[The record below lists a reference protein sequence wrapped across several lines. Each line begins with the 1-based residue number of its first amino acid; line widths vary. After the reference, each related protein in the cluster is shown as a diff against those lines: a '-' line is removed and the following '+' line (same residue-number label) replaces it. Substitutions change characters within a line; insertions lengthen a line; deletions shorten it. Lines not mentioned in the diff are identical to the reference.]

1 MGFSRRRIWGTF
13 AHRSLTHFTFHFRA
27 GGGMNTNAVFAR
39 SEALSPAQEAAVQ
52 QWRPSLLSLPL
63 VRGGADFVL
72 LLSGALIGGTLG
84 HVLQRTQSFELSF
97 QQLFFGALIYSG
109 FVLCLLQGDN
119 AYPRVCSLLHIKE
132 TEIVLR
138 DSIKAIVICLVL
150 CIVSRYPVPRMATLS
165 AWVVGTLCLTVGRV
179 QIQESIRRRFARTF
193 PRRRTLIY
201 GTKRTA
207 RRFFTGAL
215 HSPMLGIDPVGFV
228 GGESETG
235 QSIFSNDYFQ
245 RDSRPVFDEPLTVEM
260 LKRLAIK
267 DIFICDPNVSDYDLN
282 RIREIAQGAN
292 CAISLVDNQEVLTNR
307 APTWVWEM
315 DGMLVATTVLNEPG
329 RYYRVVK
336 RMLDVVCSAMLIAM
350 TAPVWAVLAILIR
363 LESAGPIFFRQTRV
377 GHNGKPFEILKFR
390 SMRVDAPKY
399 ARSPDEQSD
408 PRITRMGRFLRKTS
422 FDEVP
427 QLINVLKGEMSL
439 VGPRPEMPFIT
450 EEYGPLEATR
460 LTVPQGITGFWQLSA
475 DRRYA
480 IHQSIEY
487 DLYYIQNRTVL
498 MDIAILLHTLVYAA
512 KGI

>member
-1 MGFSRRRIWGTF
+1 
-13 AHRSLTHFTFHFRA
+13 
-27 GGGMNTNAVFAR
+27 MNTNAISAR
-39 SEALSPAQEAAVQ
+39 PGGSDYAAQPRVLEE
-52 QWRPSLLSLPL
+52 WKSLPFSMPLFRMTADFML
-63 VRGGADFVL
+63 VLFGTTVGGA
-72 LLSGALIGGTLG
+72 IG
-84 HVLQRTQSFELSF
+84 HFLQRTSTFELSAE
-97 QQLFFGALIYSG
+97 QLLIGSIIYSG
-109 FVLCLLQGDN
+109 LVLCLLVGDN

-138 DSIKAIVICLVL
+138 VSIKAVLVCLVL
-150 CIVSRYPVPRMATLS
+150 CVIARIPVPRMATLC
-165 AWVVGTLCLTVGRV
+165 AWISGTLYLSIGRV
-179 QIQESIRRRFARTF
+179 WVQDAVRKHFAPAF
-193 PRRRTLIY
+193 PKRRTLIY

-228 GGESETG
+228 GSPSES
-235 QSIFSNDYFQ
+235 SDAIYSNDYFQ
-245 RDSRPVFDEPLTVEM
+245 RDSRPIFHEPLSVEM
-260 LKRLAIK
+260 LKRMEIQ
-267 DIFICDPNVSDYDLN
+267 DIFVCDPNVSDFDLN
-282 RIREIAQGAN
+282 AVREIAQAAN
-292 CAISLVDNQEVLTNR
+292 CTISMVDNQEILANR
-307 APTWVWEM
+307 LPTWVWEM
-315 DGMLVATTVLNEPG
+315 DGLVVATTVLNDPG
-329 RYYRVVK
+329 RFYRVAK
-336 RMLDVVCSAMLIAM
+336 RVLDIVCSALLIALS
-350 TAPVWAVLAILIR
+350 APIWAVLAIAIR
-363 LESAGPIFFRQTRV
+363 MESKGPIFFRQTRV
-377 GHNGKPFEILKFR
+377 GCDGKPFEILKFR

-399 ARSPDEQSD
+399 ARSPDERSD

-427 QLINVLKGEMSL
+427 QLINVLKGDMSL

-498 MDIAILLHTLVYAA
+498 LDIAVLLHTLVYAA